1 MKLINEFGV
10 WATGPA
16 PAPVGAVAVLEVSG
30 AVLSWPIDDP
40 SHPPVIS
47 FTDAARADWMW
58 RVLGEAGHVAVI
70 EALRDPDST
79 EVIELQ
85 SVTVPAGS
93 TDSLRRLALGHWLR
107 RWWPSSRRDGI
118 VALDRPVLDA
128 ELAVLTA
135 AAEDYFTDDTLDAD
149 VAELLA
155 PHGAALG
162 SYRDPR
168 VDALV
173 ARCRDLADD
182 VGLQWGAQG
191 AAATRRE
198 DYALAAG
205 LDEESSG
212 SGVIASGD
220 VTIAWSDVPPAIFDA
235 AERNLAWGIVAE
247 GATVVAQLRA
257 ALSGPES
264 AAGIPVSLCCGAFHG
279 AGALDAEGAA
289 ILPVFDGD
297 GRPVDEAQAWNADWS
312 AARVSVGN
320 GEATESSEL
329 RDRVR
334 AFARARLATPA
345 GDAFLAELLAAESD
359 Y

>member
-1 MKLINEFGV
+1 MKLINESGL
-10 WATGPA
+10 WATGSA
-16 PAPVGAVAVLEVSG
+16 PAPVGAVALLEVSG

-40 SHPPVIS
+40 SHLPVIS

-70 EALRDPDST
+70 EALRDPDPA
-79 EVIELQ
+79 EVIELP
-85 SVTVPAGS
+85 SVTVLPGS
-93 TDSLRRLALGHWLR
+93 ADSLRRLALGHWLR
-107 RWWPSSRRDGI
+107 RWWPASRRDGI

-135 AAEDYFTDDTLDAD
+135 AAEGYFTDDTLDAD

-182 VGLQWGAQG
+182 AGLQWGAP
-191 AAATRRE
+191 AATAARRE

-205 LDEESSG
+205 LDGESSP
-212 SGVIASGD
+212 SGVIAAGN
-220 VTIAWSDVPPAIFDA
+220 VTIAWSDVPPGIFDA
-235 AERNLAWGIVAE
+235 AERNLAWGVVAE
-247 GATVVAQLRA
+247 GATVMAQLRA

-264 AAGIPVSLCCGAFHG
+264 AAGIPVSLSCGAFHA
-279 AGALDAEGAA
+279 AGALDAEGGAL
-289 ILPVFDGD
+289 LPVFDAD
-297 GRPVDEAQAWNADWS
+297 GRPADEAQAWNADWS
-312 AARVSVGN
+312 AARVSVGA

-334 AFARARLATPA
+334 AFARARLAAPA
-345 GDAFLAELLAAESD
+345 PDVFLAELLAAESD